1 MRSMFLPLIFLTIL
15 AATVDASEAPGYRVA
30 GIVRQGESWHLAIV
44 EAPDGSSRVLHPGDS
59 IPGEGT
65 IVALNGQGIVLQKDG
80 VTRTL
85 SLQGGRYV
93 SSGGA
98 GEMTGEGVQL
108 SREMLRSELRE
119 RLEGQVTRPRRPSNG
134 QPAAASANELL
145 GIPSGARITSI
156 NGSTVQNSDD
166 ALALVRAGLDQGGLL
181 RVFVDGIEGVSHLYV
196 VLQDEQTPQQ

>member
-1 MRSMFLPLIFLTIL
+1 MRSMFLPLIFLMTL

-44 EAPDGSSRVLHPGDS
+44 EAPDGSSRVLSPGDS

-65 IVALNGQGIVLQKDG
+65 IVAVNGQGIVLQKDG
-80 VTRTL
+80 VIQTL
-85 SLQGGRYV
+85 NLQGGRYA
-93 SSGGA
+93 SSGA
-98 GEMTGEGVQL
+98 GEIPGEGLQL
-108 SREMLRSELRE
+108 SRDMPRSELRE
-119 RLEGQVTRPRRPSNG
+119 RLESAVAKERRPRRG
-134 QPAAASANELL
+134 QAAASANELL

-166 ALALVRAGLDQGGLL
+166 ALALVRAALDQGGLL

-196 VLQDEQTPQQ
+196 VLQDEQMPQ